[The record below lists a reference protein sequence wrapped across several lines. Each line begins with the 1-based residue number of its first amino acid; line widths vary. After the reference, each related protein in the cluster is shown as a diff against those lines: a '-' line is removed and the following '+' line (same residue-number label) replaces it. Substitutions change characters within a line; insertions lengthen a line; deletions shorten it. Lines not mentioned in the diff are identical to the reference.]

1 LARHCTSHAKRHT
14 IIDTRHVLLIA
25 AENGAIPGGKVGG
38 VGDVVRDLPPALAAH
53 GWQTTVLTPSYGSFQ
68 TLPGAQE
75 LGAVAV
81 RFRGEDHNV
90 QVFELRTGGVRTILF
105 DHALLAPTTPGR
117 VYHDDGADR
126 PYATDANKFAF
137 FCAAAATW
145 IDALPALPDAIHL
158 HDWHAA
164 YFLLHREFADSSGRL
179 KTVPTVFTIHNLAYQ
194 GQRPLRNDESSL
206 EAWFPDMPYDV
217 DALRDPAADDCF
229 NPMAFAIRRADR
241 VNTVSPTYA
250 QEIQCP
256 SDHSMGFIGGEGL
269 EHDLVAAAEDGRLS
283 GILNGCDYSVG
294 LGRRPGWQRLV
305 ISAQDTLNTWLN
317 KAPNSNVHALALE
330 TLAALPKRRP
340 LHVLTSVGRL
350 VSQKMQ
356 LFLQPLADGRTALEH
371 ILESLGSQGVLF
383 LLGSGDEAYE
393 EQLYRIAKSHPNLV
407 FLRGYAEEF
416 GNLMYHGGDLF
427 LMPSSFEPCG
437 ISQMLAMRS
446 GQPCVVHGVGGLHDT
461 VESGITG
468 FVFAGRTP
476 TDQAWAFVDTVD
488 RALRL
493 RHDHPNRW
501 QTIQK
506 ASAAQRFD
514 WASSA
519 QQYIE
524 QMYEPDRG

>member
-1 LARHCTSHAKRHT
+1 M
-14 IIDTRHVLLIA
+14 
-25 AENGAIPGGKVGG
+25 
-38 VGDVVRDLPPALAAH
+38 RDLPAALVAN
-53 GWQTTVLTPSYGSFQ
+53 GWQATVLTPSYGSFH
-68 TLPGAQE
+68 TLPGTRE
-75 LGAVAV
+75 LAAAAV

-90 QVFELRTGGVRTILF
+90 RVFELQTGTVRTILF
-105 DHALLAPTTPGR
+105 EHAQLVPTTPGR

-137 FCAAAATW
+137 FCAAAAAW
-145 IDALPALPDAIHL
+145 VDALPAAPDAIHL

-164 YFLLHREFADSSGRL
+164 YFLLHREYADRGSRL
-179 KTVPTVFTIHNLAYQ
+179 KKIRTVYTIHNLAYQ
-194 GQRPLRNDESSL
+194 GQRPLRGDESSL
-206 EAWFPDMPYDV
+206 ESWFPEMQYDA
-217 DALRDPAADDCF
+217 DALRDPAADDCI
-229 NPMAFAIRRADR
+229 NPMAFAIRCADR

-250 QEIQCP
+250 REIQCP
-256 SDHSMGFIGGEGL
+256 SNPATGFIGGEGL
-269 EHDLVAAAEDGRLS
+269 ERDLVAAAEDGRLS
-283 GILNGCDYSVG
+283 GILNGCDYSAA

-305 ISAQDTLNTWLN
+305 ISARDALNAWA
-317 KAPNSNVHALALE
+317 KKDPDAAVHERALE
-330 TLAALPKRRP
+330 SLAALPKRRP

-371 ILESLGSQGVLF
+371 ILERLGQHGILF

-393 EQLYRIAKSHPNLV
+393 EQLYRIATANPNLI
-407 FLRGYAEEF
+407 FMRGYAEEF

-461 VESGITG
+461 VESGVTG

-476 TDQAWAFVDTVD
+476 TDQASSFVDTVD
-488 RALRL
+488 RARQL
-493 RHDHPNRW
+493 RHDQPNRW
-501 QTIQK
+501 QTMRKQ
-506 ASAAQRFD
+506 AAAQRFD

-519 QQYIE
+519 QLYIE
-524 QMYEPDRG
+524 QMYESDRG